1 VPGFSSNSYFF
12 GSLVCVN
19 LARLRNRP
27 VRDGIGRLSW
37 RREPAMSL
45 EAELKFRIPA
55 RRLSKIAKVRIAG
68 ARGDASSETQL
79 LSTYFD
85 TKKHR
90 LRRRGLTLR
99 IRQANGNYVQ
109 TVKAAGTGSFVR
121 GEWESEVEAFV
132 PDLDKADDTPLQD
145 LATKKLRRSLKP
157 VFRTSVRR
165 ITRLFRAGNSEIE
178 LAVDR
183 GSVFANRRSAPISEF
198 ELELKSG
205 RSEDLFPI
213 ARFLAQKTGG
223 RLDLQPKSEQGYLLT
238 SSAKDAAIRAEPIHL
253 DSKLN
258 SLEAFDVIALSAL
271 RHFSA
276 NVDGVGAL
284 DAEAIHQMRVGL
296 RRLRAAISLFNKI
309 LPNASTARIKTELKW
324 LTDEL
329 APAREI
335 DVFLEERLLPFVAK
349 SRPKRGARAIE
360 SQFMAKR
367 NAAFQDARRATE
379 TPRFRRLLI
388 DVLEWTETRRHV
400 YGDNTETLIGR
411 FAADVL
417 DRRIKKARKHG
428 ERLDQLSPE
437 ERHKLRIKIKKIR
450 YGVEFFQSLYADKDR
465 KKVVQLVRRLR
476 NIQNAL
482 GALNDAKAH
491 EEIVQEAA
499 LTAPRQN
506 RRAGAFVSGMLVGKE
521 REAMK
526 GMIRT
531 ACSELRKLHPL
542 TVEPR

>member
-349 SRPKRGARAIE
+349 SRPKRGVRAIE

-450 YGVEFFQSLYADKDR
+450 
-465 KKVVQLVRRLR
+465 
-476 NIQNAL
+476 
-482 GALNDAKAH
+482 
-491 EEIVQEAA
+491 
-499 LTAPRQN
+499 
-506 RRAGAFVSGMLVGKE
+506 
-521 REAMK
+521 
-526 GMIRT
+526 
-531 ACSELRKLHPL
+531 
-542 TVEPR
+542 